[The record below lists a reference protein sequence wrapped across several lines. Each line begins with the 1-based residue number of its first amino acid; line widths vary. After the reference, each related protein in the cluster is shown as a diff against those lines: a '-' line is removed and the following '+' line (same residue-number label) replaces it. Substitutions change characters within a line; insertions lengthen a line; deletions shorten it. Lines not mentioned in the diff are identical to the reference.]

1 MTFNLE
7 LGKLGQKIEI
17 NNTTNTVVITANTLS
32 INTSATFSNSLSVG
46 TYLVVNTSANI
57 ISTTANSFTVG
68 NSSVNV
74 ICTSS
79 SISIR
84 NANTLTI
91 NSTAIIFPDSSVQ
104 TTAGAAGGIDSGT
117 ALAFAIALG

>member
-7 LGKLGQKIEI
+7 LGKLGQKLDI
-17 NNTTNTVVITANTLS
+17 NSTTNTVVITANTLS
-32 INTSATFSNSLSVG
+32 INTTASFSNSLSVG

-57 ISTTANSFTVG
+57 ISSSANSFTVG

-74 ICTSS
+74 ISTPS

-84 NANTLTI
+84 GANTMTI
-91 NSTAIIFPDSSVQ
+91 NSTAILFSDSTVQ
-104 TTAGAAGGIDSGT
+104 TTAAVTGVDSGT